1 MENNYLFKVKSKVTN
16 IVYKVYKVKQKRN
29 GTILYQIV
37 NYKGTN
43 ELEWWYSDRFE
54 KIGENELENW
64 GSFDYVVSI
73 GDVNQNDIPYYIN
86 TLFERQSKLIR
97 NQKKI
102 IERLE
107 NDKINK
113 R

>member
-29 GTILYQIV
+29 GTVLYQIV

-43 ELEWWYSDRFE
+43 ELEWWYSDRFI
-54 KIGENELENW
+54 KMGENELENW
-64 GSFDYVVSI
+64 SAFECVVNI
-73 GDVNQNDIPYYIN
+73 DNINPNDLSYYID
-86 TLFERQSKLIR
+86 TMLKRQDKLIR

-107 NDKINK
+107 GYHD
-113 R
+113 